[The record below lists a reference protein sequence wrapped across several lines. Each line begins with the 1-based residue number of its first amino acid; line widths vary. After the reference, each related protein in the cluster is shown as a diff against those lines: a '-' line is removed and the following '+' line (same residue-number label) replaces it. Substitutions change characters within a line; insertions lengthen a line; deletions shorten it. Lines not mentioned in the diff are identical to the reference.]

1 MNDAIDIEAVAALS
15 AIGRPVRRKEDQRL
29 LTGKGRFTDD
39 FNMMG
44 QAYAVMVRSPYP
56 HARIL
61 KIDMEPARRMPG
73 VLGVFS
79 GRDCLADGLSP
90 IPHSPVPST
99 RYDLKLTGPG
109 GSTIFIGPQ
118 PLLPVDKVRHVG
130 EAVAM
135 VVAETLPQALDAAE
149 TVEIEYGELR
159 WVASSES
166 ALSPGAPLVWDETP
180 DNVLVDT
187 MFGDSEVTDRAFAAA
202 DHVVEMD
209 LHIGRVTGVPL
220 EPRAALGQYDPAS
233 GRYTL
238 YAGSG
243 GPVRQKTEL
252 AAVLGVDPRKVRVLS
267 YDVGGNFGVRN
278 RIFVEFG
285 LVLWAARKRGR
296 PVKYTATRSEAFLS
310 DFQGRDLLTKVAL
323 ALRADGRFL
332 ALRAD
337 NVSNVGGRCVSLSPL
352 GKGSALVTGN
362 YEIPAASLRSRAV
375 FTNTMPT
382 NAYRSSG
389 RPEVTYAME
398 RLIDKAAR
406 ELGFDR
412 VELRRK
418 NLVGPQMMPYP
429 NAVGAR
435 YDSGTYAANMDLA
448 MRNADWNGFA
458 ARRREAEA
466 RGKLLG
472 SGLANYV
479 ESSIG
484 APNERAEVTVTPTG
498 RIEVIIGTQPNGQG
512 HETSFAQVVSALL
525 GVPVAAIDLVTG
537 DTDRVSLGGGSHSGR
552 SMRHAAT
559 LFAMAAPELIGKGK
573 AIAARILE
581 TTTDDVAFVDG
592 RFSAPRSNRSFDFL
606 ELAQEAARLGLD
618 DELAVVADNEMH
630 DPVFPNGCAV
640 CEVEVD
646 PETGWVDIT
655 RYTVVDDVGRCINP
669 LIVHGQTH
677 GGAAQGVGEA
687 MWEECA
693 IDPTSGQPLSGSFMD
708 YGMPRSDNLPSF
720 ATEIVEVLSPT
731 NPFGIKA
738 GGEGGCTPALAVVVS
753 AILDALAPLG
763 VRDITMPATPFKV
776 WQAIRDA
783 KKGSGA
789 DQPFHSAEN

>member
-1 MNDAIDIEAVAALS
+1 MNDAIDIDAVAAIG
-15 AIGRPVRRKEDQRL
+15 AIGQPVRRKEDQRL
-29 LTGKGRFTDD
+29 LTGNGRFTDD
-39 FNMMG
+39 FSLAG
-44 QAYAVMVRSPYP
+44 QAYAVIVRSPYP

-61 KIDMEPARRMPG
+61 QVDATRARRMPG

-79 GRDCLADGLSP
+79 GRDCQADGLGP

-109 GSTIFIGPQ
+109 GGTIFFGPQ
-118 PLLPVDKVRHVG
+118 SLLPADRVRHVG

-149 TVEIEYGELR
+149 AVKVEYEELPR
-159 WVASSES
+159 VTSSQ
-166 ALSPGAPLVWDETP
+166 AAILPDAPAVWDEVR

-187 MFGDSEVTDRAFAAA
+187 MFGDSEATDRAFAEAN
-202 DHVVEMD
+202 HVVEID
-209 LHIGRVTGVPL
+209 LHIARVTGVPI
-220 EPRAALGQYDPAS
+220 EPRGALGQYDPGS

-252 AAVLGVDPRKVRVLS
+252 AAVLGVAPERVRVLS

-278 RIFVEFG
+278 RAFVEFG
-285 LVLWAARKRGR
+285 LVLWAARKLGR
-296 PVKYTATRSEAFLS
+296 PVKYTATRSEAFLT
-310 DFQGRDLLTKVAL
+310 DFQGRDLLTRVAL
-323 ALRADGRFL
+323 ALCADGRFL

-352 GKGSALVTGN
+352 GKGSALVTGS
-362 YEIPAASLRSRAV
+362 YDIPAASLRSRAV

-389 RPEVTYAME
+389 RPEVTYAIE
-398 RLIDKAAR
+398 RLVDKAAQ

-412 VELRRK
+412 VELRRQ
-418 NLVGPQMMPYP
+418 NLVRPQLMPYP

-435 YDSGTYAANMDLA
+435 YDSGTYEANMDLA
-448 MRNADWNGFA
+448 MRNADWDGFA
-458 ARRREAEA
+458 ARRRQAKA

-472 SGLANYV
+472 LGLANYV

-484 APNERAEVTVTPTG
+484 APNERSEITVTPAG
-498 RIEVIIGTQPNGQG
+498 RVEVVIGTQPNGQG

-573 AIAARILE
+573 AVAAQILD
-581 TTTDDVAFVDG
+581 TTADEVAFADG
-592 RFSAPRSNRSFDFL
+592 CFSAPPSNRSFDFI
-606 ELAQEAARLGLD
+606 ELARESARLGLE
-618 DELAVVADNEMH
+618 DELAVVTDNEMH

-640 CEVEVD
+640 CEAEVD
-646 PETGWVDIT
+646 LETGWVEIT
-655 RYTVVDDVGRCINP
+655 RYAVVDDVGRCINP

-677 GGAAQGVGEA
+677 GGAAQGVGQA

-693 IDPTSGQPLSGSFMD
+693 IDLASGQPLCGSFMD

-763 VRDITMPATPFKV
+763 VRDITMPTTPFKV
-776 WQAIRDA
+776 WQAIREA
-783 KKGSGA
+783 RVKPTG
-789 DQPFHSAEN
+789 

>member
-166 ALSPGAPLVWDETP
+166 ALSPGAPLVWDEAP

-220 EPRAALGQYDPAS
+220 EPRAALGQYDPGS

-252 AAVLGVDPRKVRVLS
+252 AAVLGVDPARVRVLS

-278 RIFVEFG
+278 RVFVEFG
-285 LVLWAARKRGR
+285 LVLWAARKLGR

-323 ALRADGRFL
+323 ALRADGCFL
-332 ALRAD
+332 AMRAD

-362 YEIPAASLRSRAV
+362 YDIPAASLRSRAA

-389 RPEVTYAME
+389 RPEVTYAIE
-398 RLIDKAAR
+398 RLVDKAAR

-412 VELRRK
+412 VQLRRK
-418 NLVGPQMMPYP
+418 NLVVQQMMPYP

-435 YDSGTYAANMDLA
+435 YDSGTYEANMDLA
-448 MRNADWNGFA
+448 MRNADWGGFCGASPRSRGVRQAARVGASELCRIFDWSAKRAHRDHGNTDGPGRGRYRHRTQRPGSRNEFFASRLGA
-458 ARRREAEA
+458 ARRAGRGHRSSHRRHRSRQPRRRLAFRPVDAARRNLVRYGGAGADWQRE
-466 RGKLLG
+466 
-472 SGLANYV
+472 
-479 ESSIG
+479 
-484 APNERAEVTVTPTG
+484 
-498 RIEVIIGTQPNGQG
+498 
-512 HETSFAQVVSALL
+512 
-525 GVPVAAIDLVTG
+525 
-537 DTDRVSLGGGSHSGR
+537 SHSC
-552 SMRHAAT
+552 RH
-559 LFAMAAPELIGKGK
+559 
-573 AIAARILE
+573 
-581 TTTDDVAFVDG
+581 
-592 RFSAPRSNRSFDFL
+592 PRNHNRRCRLRRRPFL
-606 ELAQEAARLGLD
+606 S
-618 DELAVVADNEMH
+618 
-630 DPVFPNGCAV
+630 
-640 CEVEVD
+640 
-646 PETGWVDIT
+646 
-655 RYTVVDDVGRCINP
+655 
-669 LIVHGQTH
+669 
-677 GGAAQGVGEA
+677 AAQQ
-687 MWEECA
+687 
-693 IDPTSGQPLSGSFMD
+693 SQ
-708 YGMPRSDNLPSF
+708 R
-720 ATEIVEVLSPT
+720 
-731 NPFGIKA
+731 
-738 GGEGGCTPALAVVVS
+738 
-753 AILDALAPLG
+753 
-763 VRDITMPATPFKV
+763 
-776 WQAIRDA
+776 
-783 KKGSGA
+783 
-789 DQPFHSAEN
+789 